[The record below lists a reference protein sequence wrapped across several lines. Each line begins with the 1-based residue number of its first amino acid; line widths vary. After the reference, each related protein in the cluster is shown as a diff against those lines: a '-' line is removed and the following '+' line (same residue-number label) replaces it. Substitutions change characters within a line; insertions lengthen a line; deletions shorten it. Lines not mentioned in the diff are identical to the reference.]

1 MRYDREIHIVLK
13 KSLKVIPSIQ
23 NYKYLFLRQLR
34 THQAFKRATRKA
46 TLKYAAKGIIILAY
60 IILYHMPAYLW

>member
-1 MRYDREIHIVLK
+1 MTEGYTKHSELK
-13 KSLKVIPSIQ
+13 
-23 NYKYLFLRQLR
+23 KYLFLRQLR